1 MSKEKK
7 WLVRIGVFL
16 GIIIALLFIFHD
28 NTDTEKIAKEQ
39 EISSEKA
46 ANEQLN
52 LLNTEDFN
60 STSVASD
67 SSTNEL

>member
-39 EISSEKA
+39 EISSKEA
-46 ANEQLN
+46 ASDALDVLNNEQFDVN
-52 LLNTEDFN
+52 
-60 STSVASD
+60 D
-67 SSTNEL
+67 SI